1 MVGDIQR
8 NYYGYYPV
16 SVRKE
21 QEKNSV
27 MFNVLNMII
36 QTSKLPQL
44 SIINNN
50 MLIPHS

>member
-1 MVGDIQR
+1 MVGGIQR

-16 SVRKE
+16 SGRKE

>member
-27 MFNVLNMII
+27 MFNVLNIS
-36 QTSKLPQL
+36 SKLP
-44 SIINNN
+44 NF
-50 MLIPHS
+50 HS